1 MGEIIQF
8 PKRKTTSPRKL
19 SGGGYNG
26 TSIRST
32 FNNSYRFYVSDEMEK
47 PKTVEVDVSDQFG
60 FMTQSAFVNET
71 PYKVTNSFWKLP
83 KEERIHHLMH
93 VDLVYFYNLVNKG
106 MDKYLPHF
114 AFDLYTLE
122 SISRDTDHCTGVL
135 LHNWVHYICEGEI
148 QLELFRHLIASV
160 GRHYL
165 IGTHP
170 ETEEF
175 NKLLNQLLC
184 LPTIINADEEL
195 ARLENAR
202 KQTQAF
208 IDEIAHYHK
217 GQLVYSPGKIA
228 LAKPKRP
235 SFTYIETMDPN
246 TSRRFEEAAESFSE
260 QYVWEE
266 NTWYQPEER
275 KRREGPK
282 HKSTFDIKAT
292 RSKNRKLNK
301 LAKKAR
307 RK

>member
-8 PKRKTTSPRKL
+8 PKRKVTSPKKL

-32 FNNSYRFYVSDEMEK
+32 FNNSYRFYVSDTMEK
-47 PKTVEVDVSDQFG
+47 PKTVEVDIDGQFG
-60 FMTQSAFVNET
+60 FMTQSAYVNET
-71 PYKVTNSFWKLP
+71 PYKVTNPFWKLS

-93 VDLVYFYNLVNKG
+93 VDLAYFYNLVNKD

-114 AFDLYTLE
+114 VFDLYVVE
-122 SISRDTDHCTGVL
+122 CISRDTDHCTGVL
-135 LHNWVHYICEGEI
+135 LHDWVHYICEGEI
-148 QLELFRHLIASV
+148 QLELFRHLIASA
-160 GRHYL
+160 GRRYL

-175 NKLLNQLLC
+175 KKLLNQLLR
-184 LPTIINADEEL
+184 LPTIIKADEEM

-208 IDEIAHYHK
+208 IDEIAHFHK
-217 GQLVYSPGKIA
+217 GQPVYNPGKVA
-228 LAKPKRP
+228 LAKPTRP

-246 TSRRFEEAAESFSE
+246 TSRRFEEAVESFKE
-260 QYVWEE
+260 QYTWEE
-266 NTWYQPEER
+266 NTWYRPETR

-282 HKSTFDIKAT
+282 HKSTFNGVAT
-292 RSKNRKLNK
+292 RIKNRKLNK

>member
-8 PKRKTTSPRKL
+8 PKRKVTSPRKL
-19 SGGGYNG
+19 SGSGYNG
-26 TSIRST
+26 THTRTT
-32 FNNSYRFYVSDEMEK
+32 FNNSFRFYVSDEMEK
-47 PKTVEVDVSDQFG
+47 PKTVEVDIDGQFG
-60 FMTQSAFVNET
+60 FMTQSAYVNET
-71 PYKVTNSFWKLP
+71 PYKVTKPFWKLP

-93 VDLVYFYNLVNKG
+93 VDLAYFYNLVNKD

-114 AFDLYTLE
+114 VFDLYVVE
-122 SISRDTDHCTGVL
+122 SISRDTGHCTGVL
-135 LHNWVHYICEGEI
+135 LHDWVHYICEGEI
-148 QLELFRHLIASV
+148 QLELFRHLISSV

-165 IGTHP
+165 VGTHP

-175 NKLLNQLLC
+175 KKLLNQLLR
-184 LPTIINADEEL
+184 LPTIVKADEEL

-217 GQLVYSPGKIA
+217 GQPVYTPDKIA

-235 SFTYIETMDPN
+235 SFTYTETMDPN
-246 TSRRFEEAAESFSE
+246 TSRRFEELAESINE
-260 QYVWEE
+260 QYVWKET
-266 NTWYQPEER
+266 TWWQPEER

-292 RSKNRKLNK
+292 RTKNRQRNK